1 MPPVR
6 PDQPPRY
13 RPGPRSQNNAAI
25 PTRPQFGGIRLRP
38 PRWDASEPVR
48 RQADPYAPIPG
59 QLAMWDMEPAD
70 LEDALTAIRNGHMPM
85 PNGRAPRLGTMPS
98 FFSFTA
104 PPPRVPGSARRP
116 VAPQHPGAREGTA
129 SPPED
134 GEIVEPTEAMRN
146 ATLQQINGVIEFI
159 QSIGELT
166 HDNVDVVRESLQNL
180 INSAAPGT
188 FRGDDLAQ
196 LQEVLREA
204 SGADGVPEIQL
215 RVSTNSANYDVAI
228 SKADPT
234 FQQLADRGGHV
245 RHHYRS
251 NDPQRRDA
259 LADVTASQRQIDRAE
274 ARAEAAELRRVQRRR
289 QQRSRQMLEDARSDW
304 LWMTDQE
311 QQTEEECDE
320 DVAEINEMC
329 GWRKVVLCDEGMA
342 SMLQQTGV
350 RAPADG
356 IIWVR

>member
-13 RPGPRSQNNAAI
+13 RPGPRTHNNAAP

-38 PRWDASEPVR
+38 VRWDASEPVR
-48 RQADPYAPIPG
+48 RQADPNAPISG
-59 QLAMWDMEPAD
+59 QMAMWDMEPAD
-70 LEDALTAIRNGHMPM
+70 LDLEDALAAIRNDRVR
-85 PNGRAPRLGTMPS
+85 NGWVPRLGTMPS
-98 FFSFTA
+98 FF
-104 PPPRVPGSARRP
+104 RRP

-146 ATLQQINGVIEFI
+146 ATLQQINGVIDFI

-166 HDNVDVVRESLQNL
+166 HDNVDVVQESLQNL

-188 FRGDDLAQ
+188 FRGEDLNQ
-196 LQEVLREA
+196 LQDVLREA
-204 SGADGVPEIQL
+204 SGADGVPEIHL
-215 RVSTNSANYDVAI
+215 R
-228 SKADPT
+228 
-234 FQQLADRGGHV
+234 QLANGGHV

-289 QQRSRQMLEDARSDW
+289 QQRSRQMLEDARSDC
-304 LWMTDQE
+304 LWMTDRE
-311 QQTEEECDE
+311 QQIEEECDE
-320 DVAEINEMC
+320 DVAEVNEMC
-329 GWRKVVLCDEGMA
+329 GWRKVVLSEEGMA
-342 SMLQQTGV
+342 LLLQQAGV
-350 RAPADG
+350 RAPEDG

>member
-6 PDQPPRY
+6 PDLPPRY
-13 RPGPRSQNNAAI
+13 RPGPRTHSNAA
-25 PTRPQFGGIRLRP
+25 PPARPQFGGIRLRP
-38 PRWDASEPVR
+38 VRWDASEPVR

-59 QLAMWDMEPAD
+59 QMAMWDMEPAILD
-70 LEDALTAIRNGHMPM
+70 LEDALAAIRNDRVPIGW
-85 PNGRAPRLGTMPS
+85 APRLGTMPS
-98 FFSFTA
+98 FF
-104 PPPRVPGSARRP
+104 RRA
-116 VAPQHPGAREGTA
+116 VAPQHPGARDGTA
-129 SPPED
+129 RPPED

-166 HDNVDVVRESLQNL
+166 HDNVDVVQESLQNL

-188 FRGDDLAQ
+188 FRGEDLTR

-204 SGADGVPEIQL
+204 SGADGVPEIHL
-215 RVSTNSANYDVAI
+215 R
-228 SKADPT
+228 
-234 FQQLADRGGHV
+234 QLANGGHV

-289 QQRSRQMLEDARSDW
+289 QQRSRQMLEDARSDC
-304 LWMTDQE
+304 LWMTDRE
-311 QQTEEECDE
+311 QQIEEECDE
-320 DVAEINEMC
+320 DVAEVNEMG
-329 GWRKVVLCDEGMA
+329 GWRKVVLSEQGMELL
-342 SMLQQTGV
+342 LQQAGV
-350 RAPADG
+350 RAPEDG

>member
-13 RPGPRSQNNAAI
+13 RPGPRTHNNAAP
-25 PTRPQFGGIRLRP
+25 PTRPQFGGIRL
-38 PRWDASEPVR
+38 RWDASEPVR

-59 QLAMWDMEPAD
+59 QMVMWDMEPAD
-70 LEDALTAIRNGHMPM
+70 LDLEDALAAIRNDRV
-85 PNGRAPRLGTMPS
+85 PNGWAPRLGTMPS
-98 FFSFTA
+98 FF
-104 PPPRVPGSARRP
+104 RRP
-116 VAPQHPGAREGTA
+116 VAPQYSGAREGTA

-134 GEIVEPTEAMRN
+134 GEIVEPTEVMRN

-159 QSIGELT
+159 RSIGELT
-166 HDNVDVVRESLQNL
+166 HDNVDVVQESLQNL

-188 FRGDDLAQ
+188 FRGEDLTQ

-204 SGADGVPEIQL
+204 NGADGVPEIHL
-215 RVSTNSANYDVAI
+215 R
-228 SKADPT
+228 
-234 FQQLADRGGHV
+234 QLANGGHV

-289 QQRSRQMLEDARSDW
+289 QQRSRQMLEDARSDC
-304 LWMTDQE
+304 LWMTDRE
-311 QQTEEECDE
+311 QQIEEECDE
-320 DVAEINEMC
+320 DVAEVNEMC
-329 GWRKVVLCDEGMA
+329 GWRKVVLSEQGMELL
-342 SMLQQTGV
+342 LQQAGV
-350 RAPADG
+350 RAAEDG

>member
-1 MPPVR
+1 MPPLR
-6 PDQPPRY
+6 PDQPPHH
-13 RPGPRSQNNAAI
+13 RPEPRTHNNAAS

-38 PRWDASEPVR
+38 SRWDASEPVR

-59 QLAMWDMEPAD
+59 QMAMWDMEPAD
-70 LEDALTAIRNGHMPM
+70 LEDALAAIRYGRM
-85 PNGRAPRLGTMPS
+85 PNGRAPRLGTMPG

-104 PPPRVPGSARRP
+104 PPPRVPGGP
-116 VAPQHPGAREGTA
+116 VAPQYPGAREDTA

-166 HDNVDVVRESLQNL
+166 LDNVDLVRESLQNL

-188 FRGDDLAQ
+188 FRGEDLTQ

-215 RVSTNSANYDVAI
+215 R
-228 SKADPT
+228 
-234 FQQLADRGGHV
+234 QLADRGGHV

-259 LADVTASQRQIDRAE
+259 LADVTASQRQTDRAE

-289 QQRSRQMLEDARSDW
+289 QQRSRQMLEDARSDC
-304 LWMTDQE
+304 LWMTDRE

-320 DVAEINEMC
+320 DVAEVDEMC
-329 GWRKVVLCDEGMA
+329 GWRKVVLCEEGMELL
-342 SMLQQTGV
+342 LQQTGV
-350 RAPADG
+350 RAPGDG

>member
-1 MPPVR
+1 MPPLR
-6 PDQPPRY
+6 PDQPPHH
-13 RPGPRSQNNAAI
+13 RPGPRTHNNAAS

-38 PRWDASEPVR
+38 SRWDASEPVR

-59 QLAMWDMEPAD
+59 QMAMWDMEPAD
-70 LEDALTAIRNGHMPM
+70 LEDALAAIGNGRI

-104 PPPRVPGSARRP
+104 PPPRVPGRP
-116 VAPQHPGAREGTA
+116 VAPQYPGAREDTA

-146 ATLQQINGVIEFI
+146 ATLQQISGVIEFI

-166 HDNVDVVRESLQNL
+166 HDNVDLVRESLQNL

-188 FRGDDLAQ
+188 FRGEDLTQ

-215 RVSTNSANYDVAI
+215 RQFANH
-228 SKADPT
+228 
-234 FQQLADRGGHV
+234 GGHV

-289 QQRSRQMLEDARSDW
+289 QQRSRQMLEDARSDC
-304 LWMTDQE
+304 LWMTDRE
-311 QQTEEECDE
+311 QQVEEECDE
-320 DVAEINEMC
+320 DVAEVNEMC
-329 GWRKVVLCDEGMA
+329 GWRKVVLCEEGMA
-342 SMLQQTGV
+342 LLLQQTGV

>member
-6 PDQPPRY
+6 PDQLLSY
-13 RPGPRSQNNAAI
+13 RPGPRTHNNAAS

-38 PRWDASEPVR
+38 SRWDASEPVR
-48 RQADPYAPIPG
+48 SLYPPIPRHM
-59 QLAMWDMEPAD
+59 AMGDMEPAA
-70 LEDALTAIRNGHMPM
+70 LEDALTAYRADRALHG
-85 PNGRAPRLGTMPS
+85 GAPRLGTMPS

-215 RVSTNSANYDVAI
+215 RVSTNSANHYVAV
-228 SKADPT
+228 SKANPAY
-234 FQQLADRGGHV
+234 QQLANGGHV

-304 LWMTDQE
+304 LWMTDRE
-311 QQTEEECDE
+311 QQTEDECDE
-320 DVAEINEMC
+320 DVAEVNEMC
-329 GWRKVVLCDEGMA
+329 GWRKVVLCKEGMELL
-342 SMLQQTGV
+342 LQQAGV

>member
-1 MPPVR
+1 MPPLR
-6 PDQPPRY
+6 PDQPPHY
-13 RPGPRSQNNAAI
+13 RPGPRTHNNAASA
-25 PTRPQFGGIRLRP
+25 TRPQFGGIRLRP
-38 PRWDASEPVR
+38 SRWDASEPVR
-48 RQADPYAPIPG
+48 RQADSYPPIPRHMVMG
-59 QLAMWDMEPAD
+59 AMDRAD
-70 LEDALTAIRNGHMPM
+70 LEDAMAAYRAGLAPHG
-85 PNGRAPRLGTMPS
+85 GAPRLGTMPS

-104 PPPRVPGSARRP
+104 PPPRPPGFARP
-116 VAPQHPGAREGTA
+116 SVGPQSPGAREDTA

-188 FRGDDLAQ
+188 FRGEDLTQ

-204 SGADGVPEIQL
+204 SGADGVPAIQL
-215 RVSTNSANYDVAI
+215 R
-228 SKADPT
+228 
-234 FQQLADRGGHV
+234 QLVNGGHV

-259 LADVTASQRQIDRAE
+259 LADVTASQRQTDRAE
-274 ARAEAAELRRVQRRR
+274 ARAEAAEFRRVQRRR
-289 QQRSRQMLEDARSDW
+289 QQRSRQMLEDARSDC
-304 LWMTDQE
+304 LWMTDRE

-320 DVAEINEMC
+320 DVAEVNEMG
-329 GWRKVVLCDEGMA
+329 GWRKVVLCEEGMDLL
-342 SMLQQTGV
+342 LQQTGV

>member
-6 PDQPPRY
+6 PDQLPRY
-13 RPGPRSQNNAAI
+13 RPGPRTHNNVAS

-38 PRWDASEPVR
+38 VHWDASEPVR
-48 RQADPYAPIPG
+48 RQADPYAPVPG
-59 QLAMWDMEPAD
+59 QMAMWDMEPAD
-70 LEDALTAIRNGHMPM
+70 LELALAAIRNGRM
-85 PNGRAPRLGTMPS
+85 PNARGPPLGTMPS
-98 FFSFTA
+98 FF
-104 PPPRVPGSARRP
+104 RRP
-116 VAPQHPGAREGTA
+116 VAPQYPDARPGTA

-134 GEIVEPTEAMRN
+134 GEIVEPTEPTEVMRN

-166 HDNVDVVRESLQNL
+166 HDNVDVVQESLQNL

-188 FRGDDLAQ
+188 FRGEDLTQ

-204 SGADGVPEIQL
+204 SGADGVPEIHL
-215 RVSTNSANYDVAI
+215 R
-228 SKADPT
+228 
-234 FQQLADRGGHV
+234 QLANGGHV

-304 LWMTDQE
+304 LWMTDRE
-311 QQTEEECDE
+311 QQVEEEIDE
-320 DVAEINEMC
+320 DVAEINEIC
-329 GWRKVVLCDEGMA
+329 GWRKVVLSEQGMELL
-342 SMLQQTGV
+342 LQQAGV
-350 RAPADG
+350 RAAEDG